1 MASRH
6 VPCPRTRS
14 SAGASTFLL
23 LTAMTK
29 THYKRLM
36 NPDYIGAYALN
47 EGEDL
52 TVVIAHVAR
61 EVITGTG
68 GKKEECTVAHLRGQ
82 KPFILNS
89 TNQKSIA
96 RLYGPYIEDWAG
108 KPITLF
114 ASTTKLAGDTVE
126 CLRIRPSVQRR
137 TPPKITDARLKNAI
151 DQIKAGAF
159 TVEKLHANFTLTPEQ
174 EDWVS
179 QEMQAPAAEDSPA
192 PEAA

>member
-1 MASRH
+1 MS
-6 VPCPRTRS
+6 
-14 SAGASTFLL
+14 
-23 LTAMTK
+23 K

-36 NPDYIGAYALN
+36 NPDYIGAYSLN

-68 GKKEECTVAHLRGQ
+68 GKKEECTVAHLKGH
-82 KPFILNS
+82 KPMILNS

-96 RLYGPYIEDWAG
+96 KLYGPYIEDWAG

-126 CLRIRPSVQRR
+126 CLRIRPTVAKRML
-137 TPPKITDARLKNAI
+137 PKITDERLKAAV
-151 DQIKAGAF
+151 DKIKAGEYTA
-159 TVEKLHANFTLTPEQ
+159 EKVRGNFTLTQEQDEWLTQELQVAAAGLPE
-174 EDWVS
+174 D
-179 QEMQAPAAEDSPA
+179 APA
-192 PEAA
+192 

>member
-1 MASRH
+1 MS
-6 VPCPRTRS
+6 
-14 SAGASTFLL
+14 
-23 LTAMTK
+23 K

-36 NPDYIGAYALN
+36 NPDYIGAYSLN

-68 GKKEECTVAHLRGQ
+68 GKKEECTVAHLKGQ
-82 KPFILNS
+82 KPMILNS

-96 RLYGPYIEDWAG
+96 KLYGPYIEDWQG

-126 CLRIRPSVQRR
+126 CLRIRPTVVKRQ
-137 TPPKITDARLKNAI
+137 PPKITDDRLKAAI
-151 DQIKAGAF
+151 EKIKSGEY
-159 TVEKLHANFTLTPEQ
+159 TGEKVRANFTLTQEQ
-174 EDWVS
+174 DDWLS
-179 QEMQAPAAEDSPA
+179 QELQAIASFVEPSEVATA
-192 PEAA
+192 